1 MNNSKKNSGLSPLA
15 LILIITASIV
25 AAVGIVFLVL
35 NILKKRR
42 AKKLEPWCDD
52 ADSWELDDDLLSDL
66 RFDDDDE
73 CCCGCHDDIAE
84 AVDSAIEEIEA
95 VADEMDEDK

>member
-1 MNNSKKNSGLSPLA
+1 MNNSKKDSGLSPIA
-15 LILIITASIV
+15 LIIIITASIV

-52 ADSWELDDDLLSDL
+52 AESWELDDDLLNDL

-73 CCCGCHDDIAE
+73 CCCGCDCDDEIAD
-84 AVDSAIEEIEA
+84 AVDDAIEAISA
-95 VADEMDEDK
+95 VAEEE